1 MYLENAP
8 FHKPLRSL
16 QFSDLVN
23 YGFRYKQIV
32 LEKIPTSQQVTYLDE
47 AELKTVLSGSS
58 RKKNELCRNV
68 FKKKQAICI
77 EPDRIILPLNLSDRD
92 DMATMLTGIDKVI
105 IDRSS
110 PEWLTETKFLIEQE
124 FLKSKN
130 QLVDQLTSLYNET
143 AFNEFLSRLS
153 PEGNCHILLAASLA
167 SARSAKQAC
176 LHVVQVGRLLEDFNR
191 YSLPLFHLGNS
202 IFAFVVFNRNREFL
216 KSFCQGLTS
225 FFRTNGQRRLH
236 LGFSAISAKRHPV
249 KSKVHTLQTV
259 VDEAW
264 TALQKATRRGPF
276 SFCDFELFAEPD
288 IFPVRQIGKSV
299 RAKLAY
305 RLKDAM
311 AFSIALIRPDYQ
323 SNTEFRERLT
333 RYLEKE
339 DYVTDREIFII
350 VRKGKSAAVTG
361 KWLKTLQRN
370 ISEGVDE
377 SFHFSAGISGYPF
390 HDFGKGQIIDNCAK
404 ALLHASF
411 YGPGNIVEFDSL
423 SLNVSGDA
431 YFSEGDLATAV
442 REYQKG
448 LDISADD
455 VNLLNSL
462 GVAYGLM
469 NRTNDALRAFDR
481 ALEHDPDNFMAL
493 YNKGL
498 GKLSQSDDA
507 GAAECFTRARLLCD
521 RTDPDEAAVLEE
533 LEFQLGVCLFRQR
546 KYRQAIEILENWNR
560 SVKQDRVRSR
570 SCRYLGIGYYRI
582 GDLKLSSTWLQ
593 RAVHADEADAEAL
606 SLLGEVYVK
615 TGQGNEIGL
624 KLCEKSIELE
634 PGNIGFHLR
643 YGRVL
648 SLCGHYTR
656 STEVLNR
663 CFRTPSI
670 RAEAWLEAAANGYRK
685 GDAKE
690 GEKYAVK
697 VIKAGNIT
705 AALKSRAKTMLN
717 ENRV

>member
-1 MYLENAP
+1 
-8 FHKPLRSL
+8 
-16 QFSDLVN
+16 
-23 YGFRYKQIV
+23 
-32 LEKIPTSQQVTYLDE
+32 
-47 AELKTVLSGSS
+47 
-58 RKKNELCRNV
+58 
-68 FKKKQAICI
+68 
-77 EPDRIILPLNLSDRD
+77 
-92 DMATMLTGIDKVI
+92 
-105 IDRSS
+105 
-110 PEWLTETKFLIEQE
+110 
-124 FLKSKN
+124 
-130 QLVDQLTSLYNET
+130 
-143 AFNEFLSRLS
+143 
-153 PEGNCHILLAASLA
+153 
-167 SARSAKQAC
+167 
-176 LHVVQVGRLLEDFNR
+176 
-191 YSLPLFHLGNS
+191 
-202 IFAFVVFNRNREFL
+202 
-216 KSFCQGLTS
+216 
-225 FFRTNGQRRLH
+225 
-236 LGFSAISAKRHPV
+236 
-249 KSKVHTLQTV
+249 
-259 VDEAW
+259 
-264 TALQKATRRGPF
+264 
-276 SFCDFELFAEPD
+276 
-288 IFPVRQIGKSV
+288 
-299 RAKLAY
+299 
-305 RLKDAM
+305 
-311 AFSIALIRPDYQ
+311 
-323 SNTEFRERLT
+323 
-333 RYLEKE
+333 
-339 DYVTDREIFII
+339 
-350 VRKGKSAAVTG
+350 
-361 KWLKTLQRN
+361 
-370 ISEGVDE
+370 
-377 SFHFSAGISGYPF
+377 
-390 HDFGKGQIIDNCAK
+390 
-404 ALLHASF
+404 
-411 YGPGNIVEFDSL
+411 VEFDSL

-507 GAAECFTRARLLCD
+507 GAAKCFTRARLLCD